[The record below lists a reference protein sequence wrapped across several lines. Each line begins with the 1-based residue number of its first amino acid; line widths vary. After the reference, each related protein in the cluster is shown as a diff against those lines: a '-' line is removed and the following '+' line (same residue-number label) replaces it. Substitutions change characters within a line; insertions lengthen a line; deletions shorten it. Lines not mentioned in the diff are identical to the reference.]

1 MIRYAV
7 LLTLLVQIFQ
17 ATTASAHELRPAYLE
32 LRQTAVDQFSVL
44 WKVPAL
50 GDLRLGLYVR
60 LPEICRPKAKS
71 VKAMEGGALLER
83 WNVTCGDGLKGQA
96 ITIDGLRATVTD
108 VLARIE
114 YRDGTTEIARLTP
127 KSPIFIV
134 TGTQT
139 RFELAAT
146 YFRLGV
152 DHILTGLDHLLFVF
166 ALILLI
172 GDRWLLVKTVTAFT
186 IAHSITLAGA
196 ALGYFSLPQKP
207 VEATIALSIAFLA
220 RELIKLQPGERRL
233 SEQFPWM
240 VAFAFGLLHGFGFA
254 GALKEIG
261 LPQIDVPLA
270 LFTFNLGVEAG
281 QLMFVAVVLIGFK
294 ALGVLFPA
302 PIAPVRYTVV
312 YLIGIVSVMWLIE
325 RLSSF
330 GPWQVNAPF

>member
-1 MIRYAV
+1 M
-7 LLTLLVQIFQ
+7 
-17 ATTASAHELRPAYLE
+17 
-32 LRQTAVDQFSVL
+32 
-44 WKVPAL
+44 W
-50 GDLRLGLYVR
+50 LGLKHDLNWQR
-60 LPEICRPKAKS
+60 RISGS
-71 VKAMEGGALLER
+71 VSIISL
-83 WNVTCGDGLKGQA
+83 QA
-96 ITIDGLRATVTD
+96 I
-108 VLARIE
+108 
-114 YRDGTTEIARLTP
+114 
-127 KSPIFIV
+127 
-134 TGTQT
+134 
-139 RFELAAT
+139 
-146 YFRLGV
+146 
-152 DHILTGLDHLLFVF
+152 DHLLFVF

-220 RELIKLQPGERRL
+220 RELLKLRPGERRL

-281 QLMFVAVVLIGFK
+281 QLMFVAVVLVGFK
-294 ALGVLFPA
+294 ALSVLFPT